1 MRQQQQPAGGG
12 ADGAA
17 AELQQRCGGQELK
30 RLHFGGQGW
39 VSSEGG
45 VPAAGPLTCA
55 HAITPCAHAIS
66 STPPPPAMHCRVSEL
81 EAALAA
87 ADAERASQRQQL
99 ARLKQQMLSEQEDEE
114 DKIR

>member
-1 MRQQQQPAGGG
+1 MEARAGSVLRVDSR
-12 ADGAA
+12 ASLVLMQSDLVLMQSA
-17 AELQQRCGGQELK
+17 LVLMQ
-30 RLHFGGQGW
+30 
-39 VSSEGG
+39 S
-45 VPAAGPLTCA
+45 A
-55 HAITPCAHAIS
+55 HH
-66 STPPPPAMHCRVSEL
+66 PPPVMHCRVSEL

>member
-17 AELQQRCGGQELK
+17 AELQQRCGGQGLK

-45 VPAAGPLTCA
+45 VPAAGPLT
-55 HAITPCAHAIS
+55 CAHAIS